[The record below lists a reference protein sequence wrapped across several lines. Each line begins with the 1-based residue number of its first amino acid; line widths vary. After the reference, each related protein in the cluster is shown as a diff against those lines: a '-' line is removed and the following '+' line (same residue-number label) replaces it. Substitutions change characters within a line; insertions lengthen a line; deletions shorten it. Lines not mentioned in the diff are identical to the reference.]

1 MDYRILMEH
10 PTSISYHDQP
20 LCKCIGILNR
30 TRDEGDVTRDRS
42 SVRSQYQ
49 AP

>member
-10 PTSISYHDQP
+10 PTSISNHDQP
-20 LCKCIGILNR
+20 LCKHIGIPNR
-30 TRDEGDVTRDRS
+30 THDGGDITRDRS